1 MLLTETLPQVARELE
16 QLLKERGELDLAGQV
31 STLEIVDRCRCGDD
45 FCASFYTQPKPEGA
59 YGPDHRCFDLD
70 AAKGMVVLDV
80 VSGLIAQVEILNRE
94 DIRTLLVA
102 ALP

>member
-1 MLLTETLPQVARELE
+1 
-16 QLLKERGELDLAGQV
+16 
-31 STLEIVDRCRCGDD
+31 
-45 FCASFYTQPKPEGA
+45 
-59 YGPDHRCFDLD
+59 
-70 AAKGMVVLDV
+70 MVVLDV